1 MRKIVDLSPGQRA
14 LLGTLALSSAVGV
27 SMYAS
32 RVLYTR
38 SLAYAFL
45 VWNIVLAWVPL
56 LIAWALHATDA
67 SGARPSRARRLV
79 LLSLW
84 LLFFPN
90 APYIATDFLHVAP
103 RPGVPMWFDV
113 LLVMTFAWN
122 GLMLGFCSLFLVHD
136 VVRRRRGE
144 LAGWIVSIGA
154 LVLAAF
160 GIYLGRFGRWNSWD
174 LLARPHELL
183 ADIAGRLSHPLSHP
197 RTLAVTLSYG
207 TFLVLAY
214 LTLCGFVAG
223 VAASRVPLI
232 ITRNHP

>member
-1 MRKIVDLSPGQRA
+1 MRRFFDVPPAQRA
-14 LLGTLALSSAVGV
+14 LLGALLLSSAVGV

-38 SLAYAFL
+38 SLSYAFL

-56 LIAWALHATDA
+56 LIAWTLHVTEESGHAT
-67 SGARPSRARRLV
+67 RARGLL

-90 APYIATDFLHVAP
+90 APYIITDFLHVSP
-103 RPGVPMWFDV
+103 RAGVPMWFDV
-113 LLVMTFAWN
+113 LLVMSFAWN
-122 GLMLGFCSLFLVHD
+122 GMMLGFLSRFLVHD
-136 VVRRRRGE
+136 VVRRRRGRI
-144 LAGWIVSIGA
+144 AGWVVSIGA
-154 LVLAAF
+154 LLLAAF

-183 ADIAGRLSHPLSHP
+183 TDVVVRLSHPLSHP

-223 VAASRVPLI
+223 ASAHRMSLI
-232 ITRNHP
+232 VRRNQE

>member
-1 MRKIVDLSPGQRA
+1 MRRFFDVPPAQRA
-14 LLGTLALSSAVGV
+14 LLGALVLSSAVGV

-38 SLAYAFL
+38 SLSYAFL

-56 LIAWALHATDA
+56 LIAWTLHVTEESGCAT
-67 SGARPSRARRLV
+67 RARGLL
-79 LLSLW
+79 LLSFW

-90 APYIATDFLHVAP
+90 APYIITDFLHVSP
-103 RPGVPMWFDV
+103 RAGVPMWFDV
-113 LLVMTFAWN
+113 LLVMSFAWN
-122 GLMLGFCSLFLVHD
+122 GMMLGFLSLFLVHD
-136 VVRRRRGE
+136 VVRRRRGQ
-144 LAGWIVSIGA
+144 LVGWVISIGA

-183 ADIAGRLSHPLSHP
+183 ADVVARLSHPLSHP

-223 VAASRVPLI
+223 ASAYRVPSI
-232 ITRNHP
+232 VRRNHE